1 MSSPVLLV
9 EVVEI
14 FIFARFRGRVRL
26 TELINCHSNFGLKE
40 KTVNFEAGAGLGLK
54 FGFRTS

>member
-1 MSSPVLLV
+1 MLLV

-14 FIFARFRGRVRL
+14 FISARFRGRVRL
-26 TELINCHSNFGLKE
+26 TEMINCHSNFGLKE